1 MALFKTK
8 QAVKYEKKH
17 LLGIQDLSI
26 PEIVHIL
33 NESQSFVELNRKE
46 NKKLSLLKGRHK
58 LIYSLKVLPELC
70 HHSNSQVNALVLM

>member
-8 QAVKYEKKH
+8 QAVKYEKKN

-46 NKKLSLLKGRHK
+46 NKKLSLLKGK
-58 LIYSLKVLPELC
+58 T
-70 HHSNSQVNALVLM
+70 

>member
-46 NKKLSLLKGRHK
+46 NKKLSRELLRIRGHFFNSKQ
-58 LIYSLKVLPELC
+58 LKF
-70 HHSNSQVNALVLM
+70 STS

>member
-26 PEIVHIL
+26 
-33 NESQSFVELNRKE
+33 NEMTFKYPTNIEQYNHV
-46 NKKLSLLKGRHK
+46 
-58 LIYSLKVLPELC
+58 
-70 HHSNSQVNALVLM
+70 SNVSSACCKFQAT

>member
-33 NESQSFVELNRKE
+33 NESQSFVLRSDEI
-46 NKKLSLLKGRHK
+46 SS
-58 LIYSLKVLPELC
+58 YS
-70 HHSNSQVNALVLM
+70 S

>member
-46 NKKLSLLKGRHK
+46 NKKLSLLKGKTQINFR
-58 LIYSLKVLPELC
+58 LSF
-70 HHSNSQVNALVLM
+70 

>member
-46 NKKLSLLKGRHK
+46 NKKLNINLEDEIIEKT
-58 LIYSLKVLPELC
+58 LIK
-70 HHSNSQVNALVLM
+70 

>member
-8 QAVKYEKKH
+8 QAVKYKKKH

-33 NESQSFVELNRKE
+33 NESQSFVELNRKV
-46 NKKLSLLKGRHK
+46 NK
-58 LIYSLKVLPELC
+58 
-70 HHSNSQVNALVLM
+70 